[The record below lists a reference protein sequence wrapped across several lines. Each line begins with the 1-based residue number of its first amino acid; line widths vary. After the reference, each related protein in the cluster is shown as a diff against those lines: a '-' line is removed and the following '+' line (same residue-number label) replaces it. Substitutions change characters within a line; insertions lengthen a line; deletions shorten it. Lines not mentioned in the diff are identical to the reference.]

1 MFVLKVP
8 RRPPAPRSQGNSI
21 STSRRRQGTLCQ
33 SRASSK
39 GRRGILHSRCR
50 SATSKSGFSLR
61 TTPFSHPVEAA
72 HRMARFSPQPC
83 LLRTV
88 RMTRTAYAQLVGQK
102 FYPPR
107 IFGHWQDNEGSPEWR
122 WKDLGMKI
130 VNVLV
135 ESTLYST
142 LITTQACGFE
152 MLYQEGGSREEI
164 SFDGSSSAVSI
175 LLVQASRSSQRDFPG
190 PDTKGRS
197 ATRSRIHQI
206 HEQYSGSRLFSE

>member
-1 MFVLKVP
+1 MFVLKVSG
-8 RRPPAPRSQGNSI
+8 RPPAPRSQGKSI
-21 STSRRRQGTLCQ
+21 STSRCRQGAFCQ

-61 TTPFSHPVEAA
+61 TTPFSYPVEAA

-88 RMTRTAYAQLVGQK
+88 RLTRTAYAQSVGQK

-107 IFGHWQDNEGSPEWR
+107 IFGHWQDKEGSPEWR

-135 ESTLYST
+135 VILFTP

-152 MLYQEGGSREEI
+152 MLYQEGRSREEI
-164 SFDGSSSAVSI
+164 CFDGSSSAVSI
-175 LLVQASRSSQRDFPG
+175 LLVQASRSSQRDYPG
-190 PDTKGRS
+190 PDAKGRS

-206 HEQYSGSRLFSE
+206 H